1 MKKPNIILGLAG
13 LALSL
18 GAIYVYAYTAGK
30 GWKASQK

>member
-1 MKKPNIILGLAG
+1 MKNNNILLGAVG

>member
-1 MKKPNIILGLAG
+1 MKNNNILLGVAG

>member
-1 MKKPNIILGLAG
+1 MKNNNILLGVVG

>member
-1 MKKPNIILGLAG
+1 MKNSNILLGVVG

>member
-1 MKKPNIILGLAG
+1 MKKNNIFLGVVG